1 MARTKSTKLKEPVR
15 VRFKQLAN
23 GSQSIYLDIYKD
35 GKREYEFLKLYLLPE
50 LNSKIK
56 AQNSVT
62 LAAAEKIKSERIIEL
77 TENEAGLKHTSSR
90 SKMLVTD
97 WMQTFYEMQC
107 RKGLRA
113 PQCFLILKGMLEKY
127 DKKARMKDVDKDY
140 CLGFIDF
147 MRNDYLGQHDRPL
160 APRTMS
166 KYFGTLCTAL
176 NGAVRAD
183 IISENPISKI
193 SQIDRIKVPESKRE
207 YLTIEEIKQL
217 ISTDCQVE
225 LVKKAFMFG
234 VYCGLRFSDITALR
248 WGDLSLDNDQWRVAI
263 VMQKTTTPNYLPLSK
278 QAMEWLPDRGDAK
291 DSDRIFTDLISLRN
305 CNYYIEKWVKAAG
318 ITKHISFHCSRHT
331 FATLML
337 TLGADLYTTSK
348 LLGHSDVATTQ
359 IYAKIINKKKDDAIS
374 LIDKEFGE

>member
-1 MARTKSTKLKEPVR
+1 MTRTKSTKLKEPVR
-15 VRFKQLAN
+15 VRFKKLAN

-50 LNSKIK
+50 LNAKIK
-56 AQNSVT
+56 AQNATT
-62 LAAAEKIKSERIIEL
+62 LAAVEKIKSERIIEL
-77 TENEAGLKHTSSR
+77 TENAAGLKHTSSR

-113 PQCFLILKGMLEKY
+113 PEPFLILKGMLEKY
-127 DKKARMKDVDKDY
+127 DKKARMRDVNKEY
-140 CLGFIDF
+140 CMGFMDF
-147 MRNDYLGQHDRPL
+147 MRNEYLGQHDRPL

-183 IISENPISKI
+183 VISENPINKI
-193 SQIDRIKVPESKRE
+193 PLSDRIKVPEARRQ
-207 YLTIEEIKQL
+207 YLTISEIQL
-217 ISTDCQVE
+217 LINTDCQIE
-225 LVKKAFMFG
+225 LVKRAFMFG
-234 VYCGLRFSDITALR
+234 VYCGLRFSDIRALK
-248 WGDLSLDNDQWRVAI
+248 WGDLSLDGEQWRVAI
-263 VMQKTTTPNYLPLSK
+263 IMQKTTTPNYLPLSK
-278 QAMEWLPDRGDAK
+278 QAMEWLPERGDAK
-291 DSDRIFTDLISLRN
+291 DSECIFKDLTSLRN

-318 ITKHISFHCSRHT
+318 ISKHISFHCSRHT

-348 LLGHSDVATTQ
+348 LLGHSDVSTTQ
-359 IYAKIINKKKDDAIS
+359 IYARIINKKKDEAIS
-374 LIDKEFGE
+374 LIDIEFGE